1 MSSTPDPI
9 QLGVVTDVG
18 EVAQAL
24 AAVFKLGD
32 TILTI
37 INSPAMQA
45 ARQRADVQA
54 ILTQWDDDLK
64 QAQKTGD
71 LTQIDKEASG

>member
-1 MSSTPDPI
+1 MADDPI

-32 TILTI
+32 NLLTIL
-37 INSPAMQA
+37 NSPVLQA

-54 ILTQWDDDLK
+54 AILAMDEDLK
-64 QAQKTGD
+64 QAQLTHD
-71 LTQIDKEASG
+71 LTKIDADASG